1 MFLERAGRWFL
12 ESGIQEEHG
21 GVARYYRIDLGRN
34 NRISTEITGYSVSA
48 LVYLHQQ
55 TGEQKFLDAAIRAG
69 RFLTGSAWDPT
80 RQVFPFEW
88 PPTAT
93 PEENRVYFFDGGIII
108 RGLLSLWRAT
118 QDQQYLIC
126 AADCGDGMA
135 RVHEHAG
142 EYAPILQLPDLNPLP
157 YGGSWSNN
165 PGCYQL
171 KSALAW
177 RQLWEATGEP
187 RFAQCFETALAR
199 ALANDASFLPGTP
212 ERQRIM
218 DRLHAYS
225 YFLEALLS
233 VADRPECLEAL
244 RAGIG
249 KVAFYLRDVAPEF
262 ARSDVYGQLLR
273 VRLFAD
279 AQGAVP
285 LDAAQAA
292 EEAAAMGAFQL
303 TSTDKRLDGGFCF
316 GRRNGALT
324 PHANPV
330 STAFCL
336 QALAMWRQHE
346 GGAIRESWRDLI

>member
-12 ESGIQEEHG
+12 HSGIQEEHG

-34 NRISTEITGYSVSA
+34 LRISTEITGYAVSA
-48 LVYLHQQ
+48 LVYLHRQ
-55 TGEQKFLDAAIRAG
+55 TGRQEYLDAAIRAA
-69 RFLTGSAWDPT
+69 RFLTDSAWDAE

-88 PPTAT
+88 PPTQS
-93 PEENRVYFFDGGIII
+93 PEENRVYFFDGGIIV
-108 RGLLSLWRAT
+108 RGLLALSRAT
-118 QDQQYLIC
+118 GDNRYLQ
-126 AADCGDGMA
+126 AAAACGDRMA
-135 RVHEHAG
+135 QVHEHNGA
-142 EYAPILQLPDLNPLP
+142 YAPILQLPNLHPLP

-171 KSALAW
+171 KSALGW
-177 RQLWEATGEP
+177 RQLWEATGEA
-187 RFAQCFETALAR
+187 RYESWFETALDR
-199 ALANDASFLPGTP
+199 ALSNDADFLPGTP
-212 ERQRIM
+212 ERHRVM

-233 VADRPECLEAL
+233 VADRPQCRQAL
-244 RAGIG
+244 RNGIA
-249 KVAFYLRDVAPEF
+249 KVAFYLRDIAPEF

-273 VRLFAD
+273 VRLFAA
-279 AQGAVP
+279 AQQAVP

-303 TSTDKRLDGGFCF
+303 ESTDPRLDGGFCF

-336 QALAMWRQHE
+336 QALEMWRQHE